1 MNILRNELINE
12 LSPSEK
18 EYIDTSVEN
27 TYKTSVIS
35 KNFNKEQLNEL
46 KDEWEDAAKH
56 EESEMQA
63 FISNKKV
70 EPDSAKKEL
79 WHGMAKNAAVRCYF
93 YKQLITRLGINE
105 QNNSI

>member
-1 MNILRNELINE
+1 MHILEKELINE
-12 LSPSEK
+12 LSASEK

-46 KDEWEDAAKH
+46 KEEWSDAARH

-63 FISNKKV
+63 FMSNNKV
-70 EPDSAKKEL
+70 EQDESKKEL

-93 YKQLITRLGINE
+93 YKQLISRIDTSE
-105 QNNSI
+105 